1 MESRAEVSK
10 GSIRST
16 MNLMYSVMK
25 FLSVLLDLSSEN
37 PLACETLAVTADGMF
52 QQAAELYRDINQYS
66 EMLSEAQERVSAS
79 G

>member
-10 GSIRST
+10 GNIRST
-16 MNLMYSVMK
+16 MNLLYSMMK
-25 FLSVLLDLSSEN
+25 FLSVLLDLASEN

-52 QQAAELYRDINQYS
+52 QQAAELYRDIHQFS
-66 EMLSEAQERVSAS
+66 EKVSEAEERVSVS

>member
-16 MNLMYSVMK
+16 MNLLFSMMK
-25 FLSVLLDLSSEN
+25 FLAVLLDLAQEN
-37 PLACETLAVTADGMF
+37 SLACETLAVTADGMF

-66 EMLSEAQERVSAS
+66 EMVSEAKERVSAS